1 METAAASPQLRG
13 RSVCSWGGRT
23 NTGRP
28 GMFDM
33 KGRAKWDAWDKLRG
47 MSKEAAMQAY
57 IDKVT
62 SLKA

>member
-1 METAAASPQLRG
+1 
-13 RSVCSWGGRT
+13 
-23 NTGRP
+23 
-28 GMFDM
+28 MFDM